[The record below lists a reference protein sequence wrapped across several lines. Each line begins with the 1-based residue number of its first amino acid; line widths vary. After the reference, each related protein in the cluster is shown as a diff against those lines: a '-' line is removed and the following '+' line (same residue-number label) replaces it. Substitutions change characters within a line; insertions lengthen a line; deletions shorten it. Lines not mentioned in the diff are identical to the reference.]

1 LEVLV
6 RDNLAGASFYGESKI
21 FFCTKSYNSIWGR
34 NISMTIVLRQ
44 PKKEVPPQRL
54 SKQDKV
60 LLRNDPSMFA
70 ALDTT
75 KLDEISRNW
84 VKYGR

>member
-1 LEVLV
+1 
-6 RDNLAGASFYGESKI
+6 
-21 FFCTKSYNSIWGR
+21 
-34 NISMTIVLRQ
+34 MTIVLRQ